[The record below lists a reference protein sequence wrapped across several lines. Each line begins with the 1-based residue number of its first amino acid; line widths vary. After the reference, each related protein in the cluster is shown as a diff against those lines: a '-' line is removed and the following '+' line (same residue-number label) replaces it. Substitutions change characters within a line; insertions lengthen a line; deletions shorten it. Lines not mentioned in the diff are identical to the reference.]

1 MDGRNISPKTINLI
15 ISLVALLF
23 APALWVVGAV
33 VADHQASMVCTA
45 HCQSGGRTAESVSHY
60 YCWSEVTRD
69 LFVGALTG
77 LGFLFL
83 AYRGWARKPGR
94 LDHMIAIWCALM
106 AFAIANF
113 PASSAIGWVRHFH
126 VICAVTLFITLSWIA
141 LCRFSDRLGDQEER
155 DNLAWKAVR
164 NGIYGFCAALMVLG
178 MLFIAVNAL
187 CEWAGIG
194 PLSVHYKFCGEAL
207 ALIAF
212 GLAWL
217 VKSRFL
223 FGYSDRYGHFFAYR
237 PGWEKLALFRFVRYF
252 AGNCRLCQL
261 REPLARMLGPS
272 GG

>member
-1 MDGRNISPKTINLI
+1 MDDRNISPKTINLI

-23 APALWVVGAV
+23 APTLWLVGALI
-33 VADHQASMVCTA
+33 ADHPVCMDCQAQ
-45 HCQSGGRTAESVSHY
+45 CQGSGWTAESVSHY

-83 AYRGWARKPGR
+83 AYRGWAREPGR
-94 LDHMIAIWCALM
+94 LDHMIAIWCALL
-106 AFAIANF
+106 ALAIANF
-113 PASSAIGWVRHFH
+113 PTSSALKWVHHVH
-126 VICAVTLFITLSWIA
+126 VICAVALFITLSWIA

-164 NGIYGFCAALMVLG
+164 NGIYGFCAALMVFG
-178 MLFIAVNAL
+178 MLFIAVNVL
-187 CEWAGIG
+187 LGFISIG
-194 PLSVHYKFCGEAL
+194 PLTKHYKFCGEAL
-207 ALIAF
+207 ALSAF

-223 FGYSDRYGHFFAYR
+223 FGYSDRYCHFLAYR
-237 PGWEKLALFRFVRYF
+237 PGWEDLTLFRFVRHF
-252 AGNCRLCQL
+252 AGSCWLCQL